1 MEADRPL
8 PAPWPSLPPLLSA
21 HRRGRKRGL
30 GAEGSLG
37 TPVLPATVPP
47 PWPGNGSV
55 NPKLRPCPLPWAV
68 LPPPE
73 GWSPSPPAWMEPS
86 PLLTQ
91 TPLMLCPCSAT
102 TAAEAPVMD
111 GHTARPGHSP
121 GRLSVWEPT
130 SPAAPLLDPLLKA
143 ARLRLPLAPNRPV
156 AEVWSLSCLSLK
168 MCVCVCLCLHSL
180 LGGGLA

>member
-1 MEADRPL
+1 
-8 PAPWPSLPPLLSA
+8 
-21 HRRGRKRGL
+21 
-30 GAEGSLG
+30 
-37 TPVLPATVPP
+37 
-47 PWPGNGSV
+47 
-55 NPKLRPCPLPWAV
+55 
-68 LPPPE
+68 
-73 GWSPSPPAWMEPS
+73 
-86 PLLTQ
+86 
-91 TPLMLCPCSAT
+91 
-102 TAAEAPVMD
+102 MD
-111 GHTARPGHSP
+111 GHTARQGHSQ